1 MTDYEKPDYRL
12 IWRAVDILSNNRIVD
27 LRAYNYNLFRTGR
40 EAKLEKNNYI
50 NNITTFFKD

>member
-27 LRAYNYNLFRTGR
+27 LRAYNYHLFRTGR